1 MCLTRNLEI
10 HSPELYFKFL
20 YAAVGSL
27 SMACKA
33 RSLLFFCKE
42 QASMLKAFASEN

>member
-10 HSPELYFKFL
+10 HSPEFKFL
-20 YAAVGSL
+20 YVAVGSL